1 MEGFHF
7 RSEKGA
13 YILKGGGG
21 LRGNLRYIL
30 IYEHMSFGFFKSKN
44 IRCREFLC
52 FLEIIIEKLKLKNF
66 FIKHRN
72 LLLNEI

>member
-52 FLEIIIEKLKLKNF
+52 FLEIN
-66 FIKHRN
+66 
-72 LLLNEI
+72 